1 MEKSRPPSLVLPT
14 NSRSTTTALDWI
26 TDKDSVVLADFFN
39 STGDPIFDDA
49 MKQALASSLRQ
60 SPFLNVLSDN
70 RVSQTLRL
78 MTRPTNTLLTPE
90 IIQEICQR
98 TDSKAWIAGSI
109 ASLGSEYVVSLK
121 TVNCQNG
128 DTLAQTQATAAN
140 KEKVLDALGEAASK
154 LRSELGESLVNVKKF
169 DVPLSQAT
177 TSSLESLKAASL
189 GNKTL
194 HEQGSEAALPFF
206 RHAVELDP
214 NFASGYLSLGK
225 MYNNSGQSERSNELI
240 TKAYSLRER
249 TSERERFDIESMYF
263 EHLTGDLESA
273 TRVFREW
280 LGSYPRD
287 RAALGNLALIYSAK
301 GQYEEVVELDH
312 ESLQLVPDVIGYINL
327 EWVLITLNRF
337 PESRRTIQDAFDHKL
352 DAEQLHFHLY
362 LLAFLDGDEKGM
374 AEQVAWSESKPEII
388 PRFLTRESAVAAYS
402 GHLRKARELNQQS
415 VESPESAGSKES
427 GANRRLDEALLEAA
441 FGNLAEAR
449 RTTLA
454 AMEEPSLGQNAQ
466 GVAAFTLALAG
477 DISRSESVL
486 NGLAARFPQDTLV
499 QSVVLP
505 TVRAQIELSRKNP
518 ERSIE
523 LLRTAAP
530 YELTEIS
537 LNGCLYPAYVRG
549 GAYLASKQGVPAA
562 AEFHKIIDHRGLV
575 GACETGASAHLGIA
589 RAFALQAIPPKPGP
603 LIRISARSGKT
614 PTPIFPSSSRR
625 SRNTQS

>member
-1 MEKSRPPSLVLPT
+1 
-14 NSRSTTTALDWI
+14 
-26 TDKDSVVLADFFN
+26 
-39 STGDPIFDDA
+39 

-169 DVPLSQAT
+169 DVPLSHAT

-263 EHLTGDLESA
+263 EHVTGDLEIA
-273 TRVFREW
+273 ARVFREW

-301 GQYEEVVELDH
+301 GQYEEAVELDH

-466 GVAAFTLALAG
+466 GAAAFTLALPG
-477 DISRSESVL
+477 DIHVL
-486 NGLAARFPQDTLV
+486 SPF
-499 QSVVLP
+499 
-505 TVRAQIELSRKNP
+505 
-518 ERSIE
+518 
-523 LLRTAAP
+523 
-530 YELTEIS
+530 
-537 LNGCLYPAYVRG
+537 
-549 GAYLASKQGVPAA
+549 
-562 AEFHKIIDHRGLV
+562 
-575 GACETGASAHLGIA
+575 
-589 RAFALQAIPPKPGP
+589 
-603 LIRISARSGKT
+603 
-614 PTPIFPSSSRR
+614 
-625 SRNTQS
+625 